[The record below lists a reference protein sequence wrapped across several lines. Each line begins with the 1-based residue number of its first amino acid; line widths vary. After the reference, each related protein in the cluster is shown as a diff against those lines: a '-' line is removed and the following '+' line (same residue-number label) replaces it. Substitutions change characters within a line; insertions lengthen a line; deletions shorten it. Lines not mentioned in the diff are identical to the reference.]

1 MTDDDVQPPA
11 GLEDRVVKT
20 LRARGLL
27 RRRDAAPRLLTRRWF
42 WPAAAAA
49 GLLLFA
55 GGYTVARIPDTPRTA
70 GLPRYTLLLYEGP
83 GFNSGGVPE
92 PELVAEYSA
101 WAGELAGRG
110 RLVAGEKLG
119 ARAWSIGATDVSRP
133 EPTGFFI
140 IAARS
145 DEEALELARS
155 CPHLRHGGAVSLRPI
170 EPT

>member
-1 MTDDDVQPPA
+1 MTDDEVQPPA
-11 GLEDRVVKT
+11 GLEDRVVET

-27 RRRDAAPRLLTRRWF
+27 RPAGGVQQIVARRWF
-42 WPAAAAA
+42 WPAALAA

-55 GGYTVARIPDTPRTA
+55 GGYMMGRTPGAPGDAR
-70 GLPRYTLLLYEGP
+70 LLRYTLLLYEGP
-83 GFNSGGVPE
+83 GFNSRGVPE
-92 PELVAEYSA
+92 PALVAEYSA

-119 ARAWSIGATDVSRP
+119 ARTWSLGGRDAAGP
-133 EPTGFFI
+133 GPTGFFI

-145 DEEALELARS
+145 DDEALALAKS
-155 CPHLRHGGAVSLRPI
+155 CPHLRHGGTVTLRPI